1 MHRSLLTGPCG
12 RNLQLILI
20 ALATL
25 GSANRSALAQ
35 RDLTELPK
43 PDPVA
48 EVAAMKAAEG
58 AAVNL
63 YAADPDIRKPIQI
76 NFDSLGRLWV
86 ASSEVYPQI
95 KPGEVANDKILV
107 LQDSDGDGVCDTSR
121 VFADGLLIPT
131 GVIPDEQGG
140 AYVAASTELL
150 HFADTDGDGKADKRR
165 VVLSGFGT
173 EDTHHLIHTLR
184 WGPDGCLYFNQS
196 IYIHSHIETT
206 FGTRHLDG
214 GGIWRYRPDTGELSV
229 VSRGL
234 VNPWGHA
241 FDAHGESFATDG
253 AGSEG
258 INYIFPDSVFVTS
271 PGEVRWLPGMNPG
284 SPKHCGL
291 EVISGGHFP
300 DDWWG
305 DFVTS
310 DFRGHRVCRFTI
322 RPGGSHF
329 TSRQQPEIVTSSHIA
344 FRPID
349 ARLGPDG
356 ALYIADWYNPII
368 QHGEVDFRD
377 ERRDRE
383 RGRIWRVHFPDRAL
397 DVRPNFA
404 SASTESLIELLEHRS
419 LAVRQFARQHLWL
432 RVRDQ
437 STEVLTAV
445 TRWRDGAPN
454 ATTRGTRALEHQWL
468 GEVVGKFS
476 QDSFELVTNAEPSVV
491 SRTSLRSAVRSA
503 GHSDPLVSARLIEAA
518 LGDHAPS
525 RLEAVV
531 ALGQVGAGASSVK
544 ASETLIAVAQ
554 RLGEEGNLDPVL
566 DFALWQS
573 LRKLSGTWIAALQE
587 NRLNWQPHGNGLAY
601 AVTAAANSSAAD
613 AVTPLLGDKSLDE
626 GLKRSLIAAIAVSG
640 EPATLGKLLGLAIGE
655 LPVES
660 RPSPLSAI
668 AINILERLIDRS
680 GRDRTVPEGAA
691 LLLSTRFPTTKSL
704 PIDSH
709 AKNVVIAAAGQWNVA
724 PLMDTLLELAAAD
737 EPDASLVPAIRA
749 LGRFESTPAKN
760 ELARWANQGNRLGNP
775 VAAIEATVSMV
786 SHQPD
791 RTAEAAVRL
800 LAELDDHNAANQL
813 LLALRSNQAISSKIA
828 EQLTSTVLPTERAQS
843 LLSAVRNAGGNE
855 LLEKA
860 IHTSGRLDKAGW
872 ELTPELSTEIVAASA
887 GRGDAGRGET
897 VYRRISLQC
906 INCHAIGSAGGLV
919 GPNLISL
926 GSSSQPD
933 YIVESLLSPDAR
945 LKEGYNTLS
954 VLTDDGRATSGIP
967 IGRTD
972 SSLRLR
978 LADGQEIEIP
988 MDSIE
993 QEQPGKSLMPA
1004 GLVDSL
1010 TKDELVDLVA
1020 FLRALGREP
1029 AFTVSIDPIVRG
1041 FETLTFT
1048 KEAHQ
1053 RLNRTST
1060 DSAATD
1066 DPAFQWRPITTRV
1079 SGELPIAELD
1089 GFKQHGNTPLTS
1101 FVRFSV
1107 LVPEGQPAPRIEL
1120 PTEAVNVWVNGKPT
1134 PVQEVNSL
1142 KLPSG
1147 LHRIV
1152 VSINREAF
1160 REDFR
1165 VRLGQAPEDN

>member
-1 MHRSLLTGPCG
+1 MHRSFLTGPCG
-12 RNLQLILI
+12 RNLPFVLI

-25 GSANRSALAQ
+25 GSASQPALAQ
-35 RDLTELPK
+35 RELTELPK

-48 EVAAMKAAEG
+48 EIAAMKAADG

-107 LQDSDGDGVCDTSR
+107 LEDSDGDGVCDIST

-196 IYIHSHIETT
+196 IYIHSHIETA

-300 DDWWG
+300 EAWWG
-305 DFVTS
+305 DLVTS
-310 DFRGHRVCRFTI
+310 DFRGHRVCRFTV

-397 DVRPNFA
+397 DTRPNFA
-404 SASTESLIELLEHRS
+404 SASTENLLDLLEHQS

-432 RVRDQ
+432 RVKEHAP
-437 STEVLTAV
+437 EVLTAV
-445 TRWRDGAPN
+445 TRWRDAAPD

-468 GEVVGKFS
+468 GEVVGKFAK
-476 QDSFELVTNAEPSVV
+476 DSFERVANAEPSIV
-491 SRTSLRSAVRSA
+491 SRTSLRSAIRSA
-503 GHSDPLVSARLIEAA
+503 GLNDPLVSARLIDAA

-531 ALGQVGAGASSVK
+531 ALGQVGSEAPAVK

-573 LRKLSGTWIAALQE
+573 LRRLSGTWIEALRE
-587 NRLNWQPHGNGLAY
+587 SRLNWQPHGQGLAY
-601 AVTAAANSSAAD
+601 AVTAAANSAAAD
-613 AVTPLLGDKSLDE
+613 AVTPLLGDTGLDE
-626 GLKRSLIAAIAVSG
+626 GLKQSLIAAIAVSG
-640 EPATLGKLLGLAIGE
+640 EPATLGKLLSLAIGD
-655 LPVES
+655 LPAGS
-660 RPSPLSAI
+660 RPSTLPPI
-668 AINILERLIDRS
+668 ATNILERLIERS
-680 GRDRTVPEGAA
+680 GRDRTIPQDAA
-691 LLLSTRFPTTKSL
+691 RLLSTRFPNTQSL
-704 PIDSH
+704 PTDPH
-709 AKNVVIAAAGQWNVA
+709 AKNVVIAAIGQWNVA
-724 PLMDTLLELAAAD
+724 PLMDTLIELTAAD
-737 EPDASLVPAIRA
+737 EPGDSFVPAIRA
-749 LGRFESTPAKN
+749 LGRFNSPRAKN
-760 ELARWANQGNRLGNP
+760 ELVRWASRGNKLGNP
-775 VAAIEATVSMV
+775 LAAIEATVAMV
-786 SHQPD
+786 PHQPD
-791 RTAEAAVRL
+791 RTAEAAARL
-800 LAELDDHNAANQL
+800 LAELDDNNTASQL
-813 LLALRSNQAISSKIA
+813 LLALRSNQAVSAKLA
-828 EQLTSTVLPTERAQS
+828 EQLTSAALPTERART

-855 LLEKA
+855 PLEKA
-860 IHTSGRLDKAGW
+860 IHAAGKLDKVGW

-887 GRGDAGRGET
+887 GQGDATRGEI
-897 VYRRISLQC
+897 VYRRASLQC

-978 LADGQEIEIP
+978 LADGQEVEIP
-988 MDSIE
+988 SDSIE

-1029 AFTVSIDPIVRG
+1029 AFTVSTDPIVRG

-1079 SGELPIAELD
+1079 NGTLPVEELD
-1089 GFKQHGNTPLTS
+1089 SFKQHGNTPLTS

-1107 LVPEGQPAPRIEL
+1107 VVPEGQAAPRIEL

-1134 PVQEVNSL
+1134 PVHEINSL
-1142 KLPSG
+1142 QLPSG
-1147 LHRIV
+1147 PHRFV
-1152 VSINREAF
+1152 VSINREALSQ
-1160 REDFR
+1160 EFR
-1165 VRLGQAPEDN
+1165 VRVAQASEGN

>member
-1 MHRSLLTGPCG
+1 MHRSLLGGPWG
-12 RNLQLILI
+12 RNVHWIVL
-20 ALATL
+20 ALVTL
-25 GSANRSALAQ
+25 GTANRPALAQ
-35 RDLTELPK
+35 RDLAEIPK

-48 EVAAMKAAEG
+48 ELAAMKAADG

-76 NFDSLGRLWV
+76 NFDSRGRLWV

-95 KPGEVANDKILV
+95 KPGEIANDKILV
-107 LQDSDGDGVCDTSR
+107 LQDSDGDGVCDIST
-121 VFADGLLIPT
+121 VFAEGLLIPT
-131 GVIPDEQGG
+131 GVLPDELGG

-196 IYIHSHIETT
+196 IYIHSHIETA

-214 GGIWRYRPDTGELSV
+214 GGIWRYRPETGELSV

-258 INYIFPDSVFVTS
+258 INYVFPDSVFVTS

-291 EVISGGHFP
+291 EVISGSHFP
-300 DDWWG
+300 EAWWG
-305 DFVTS
+305 DLVTS

-322 RPGGSHF
+322 RPSGSHF

-383 RGRIWRVHFPDRAL
+383 RGRIWRVHFPDRTL
-397 DVRPNFA
+397 ETRPDFA
-404 SASTESLIELLEHRS
+404 AAPTEKLLELLEHRS

-432 RVRDQ
+432 RVREPSGD
-437 STEVLTAV
+437 VLTMAA
-445 TRWRDGAPN
+445 RWRDASPD
-454 ATTRGTRALEHQWL
+454 TVTSGTRALEHQWL
-468 GEVVGKFS
+468 GEVAGRFARE
-476 QDSFELVTNAEPSVV
+476 SFEIVSNAEPSPV
-491 SRTSLRSAVRSA
+491 SRTSLRSAIRSA
-503 GHSDPLVSARLIEAA
+503 GHSDPLVAARLIDAA
-518 LGDHAPS
+518 VGDHAPS

-531 ALGQVGAGASSVK
+531 ALGQVDAGAPAVK

-554 RLGEEGNLDPVL
+554 RMGEDGNLDPVL
-566 DFALWQS
+566 DFVIWQS
-573 LRKLSGTWIAALQE
+573 LRKLSGTWVEALRE
-587 NRLNWQPHGNGLAY
+587 NRLKWQPNGNGLAY
-601 AVTAAANSSAAD
+601 AVTAASNSAAAD
-613 AVTPLLGDKSLDE
+613 AVTPLLSDENLDE

-640 EPATLGKLLGLAIGE
+640 DPSTLGKLLSLSIGK
-655 LPVES
+655 LPAE
-660 RPSPLSAI
+660 RQPEALSAI
-668 AINILERLIDRS
+668 AVNILERLIERS
-680 GRDRTVPEGAA
+680 GRDRTVPQDAA
-691 LLLSTRFPTTKSL
+691 RLLQARFPTPQSL
-704 PIDSH
+704 PMDSH
-709 AKNVVIAAAGQWNVA
+709 AKNVVIAAVGQWNVA
-724 PLMDTLLELAAAD
+724 PLIDTLLELAAAD
-737 EPDASLVPAIRA
+737 EPGDSLIPAIRA
-749 LGRFESTPAKN
+749 LGKFDSAPAKN
-760 ELARWANQGNRLGNP
+760 ELSRWASQGNKLGNP
-775 VAAIEATVSMV
+775 AAAIEATAAMV
-786 SHQPD
+786 PHQPD
-791 RTAEAAVRL
+791 RAAEAAVGL
-800 LAELDDHNAANQL
+800 LAELSDQNAANQL
-813 LLALRSNQAISSKIA
+813 LLALRPNQAIAAKIA
-828 EQLTSTVLPTERAQS
+828 EQMADVVLPTERAQA

-860 IHTSGRLDKAGW
+860 IHSSGRLDKVGW
-872 ELTPELSTEIVAASA
+872 EWTPELAAEVLTASTQ
-887 GRGDAGRGET
+887 RGVVGRGET

-933 YIVESLLSPDAR
+933 YILESLLVPDAR

-978 LADGQEIEIP
+978 LADGQEVEIP
-988 MDSIE
+988 QDTIE

-1010 TKDELVDLVA
+1010 TKDELIDLVT
-1020 FLRALGREP
+1020 FLRALGRDP
-1029 AFTVSIDPIVRG
+1029 AFTVSTEPIVRG
-1041 FETLTFT
+1041 FEMLTFT
-1048 KEAHQ
+1048 KDAHQ

-1079 SGELPIAELD
+1079 SGTLPIDELD

-1107 LVPEGQPAPRIEL
+1107 VIPDGQPAPRIEL
-1120 PTEAVNVWVNGKPT
+1120 PTEGVTVWVDGKPT
-1134 PVQEVNSL
+1134 PVQEINTL
-1142 KLPSG
+1142 KLSSG
-1147 LHRIV
+1147 THRVV
-1152 VSINREAF
+1152 VSVNREALK
-1160 REDFR
+1160 EDFR
-1165 VRLGQAPEDN
+1165 VRLVPAPEGN